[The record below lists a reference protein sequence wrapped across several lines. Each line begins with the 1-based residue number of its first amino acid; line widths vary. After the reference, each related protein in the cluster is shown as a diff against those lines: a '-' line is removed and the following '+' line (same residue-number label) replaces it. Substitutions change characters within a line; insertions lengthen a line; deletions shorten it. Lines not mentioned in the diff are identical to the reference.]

1 MAQLRFIYP
10 RIIAK
15 RTVMDE
21 SAFQKI
27 LYIADTFKD
36 STILKIAKLR
46 PRKSDWSIRID
57 KRFVDIVENNRSID
71 NQEIKI
77 LRNEKSWKFNF
88 EKLGRR
94 EWVFVELIFNDYFMI
109 MTVRHCISSTGNHV
123 SSKMFLL
130 LIFQSVT

>member
-27 LYIADTFKD
+27 LYIADAFKD

-46 PRKSDWSIRID
+46 PRKSDWLIRID
-57 KRFVDIVENNRSID
+57 KRFVDIVENDRSID

-77 LRNEKSWKFNF
+77 F
-88 EKLGRR
+88 EKWKKL
-94 EWVFVELIFNDYFMI
+94 EI
-109 MTVRHCISSTGNHV
+109 
-123 SSKMFLL
+123 
-130 LIFQSVT
+130 